1 MLRLITII
9 LLVTLMVASAST
21 TMVSAAPMVAAALV
35 LIAGRR
41 AACINKCSDDCGGK
55 PEHREHT
62 FGTCQTRWH
71 SVRRRLTGDDEVDD
85 DLANERAWSKSVH
98 EKSDFRVSCLDSS
111 IL

>member
-21 TMVSAAPMVAAALV
+21 TMVSAAPMVAALV

-41 AACINKCSDDCGGK
+41 AACINECSDDCGGK

-85 DLANERAWSKSVH
+85 DLADERAWSESVH
-98 EKSDFRVSCLDSS
+98 NKSDLRVSCLRSS